1 MLALF
6 RDKSGLIWIG
16 TYKGIEI
23 FNPDNNFLHFKRDP
37 YNNGLSGD
45 TIYGIYK
52 RRRKCQ
58 YK

>member
-23 FNPDNNFLHFKRDP
+23 FNPENNKIKDITYILDEF
-37 YNNGLSGD
+37 
-45 TIYGIYK
+45 GITDKFISAFYEDS
-52 RRRKCQ
+52 RGN
-58 YK
+58 